1 MHLLYALYCYALM
14 PFLISPMLALAL
26 FVVLIETVSSLQSVG
41 IFVSTLTFEIIF
53 CTVSIEGPSCSFA
66 LNSHCQVQLSL
77 SCQLL
82 SSIDI
87 S

>member
-1 MHLLYALYCYALM
+1 MHLLYALHYALM
-14 PFLISPMLALAL
+14 PFLISPMLAL
-26 FVVLIETVSSLQSVG
+26 FVVLTETVSSLQSVR
-41 IFVSTLTFEIIF
+41 IFVSTLKFEILF
-53 CTVSIEGPSCSFA
+53 CTVSIEGFSCSFA
-66 LNSHCQVQLSL
+66 LNSQCQVQLSL